1 MVINHTVIREA
12 RQKKAYS
19 QEYVAYILGVS
30 QAQYS
35 RLENGSMVFRVDTL
49 GKLLKILEV
58 NPLEIIT
65 FDNDQIELIT
75 QTLSI
80 ENIVDE
86 GNKLNLKPI
95 TDEGMKNI
103 NGGSRWYNCIE
114 RLRFH

>member
-12 RQKKAYS
+12 CQKKAYS

-49 GKLLKILEV
+49 GELLKILEA

-95 TDEGMKNI
+95 TDEEMKNI

-114 RLRFH
+114 RLCFH